1 MERAK
6 DASVRALRINVV
18 GVVFG
23 LILYITFIILI
34 RIIINDTGK
43 TS

>member
-1 MERAK
+1 MEHAK

-23 LILYITFIILI
+23 LILYITFVILI

-43 TS
+43 AS